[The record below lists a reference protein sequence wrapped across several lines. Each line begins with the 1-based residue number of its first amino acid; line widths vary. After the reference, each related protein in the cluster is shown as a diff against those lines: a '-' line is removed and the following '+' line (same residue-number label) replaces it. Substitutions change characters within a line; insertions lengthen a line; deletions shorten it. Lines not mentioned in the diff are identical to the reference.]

1 MFWKFYFVLNL
12 ILFIISTIVLF
23 GFGGQVSEWLAYLAG
38 VIGVIGL
45 FSHIYK
51 NNYFSKY
58 AWTLGLIFILLFGL
72 INNLVY
78 FLSQKETME
87 GLDIYIYFGLLLF
100 SFPIYYL
107 FYKHIERDYIKDL

>member
-87 GLDIYIYFGLLLF
+87 GFGYLYIFWVV
-100 SFPIYYL
+100 I
-107 FYKHIERDYIKDL
+107 I